1 MTDRLREYGGAR
13 ALVLGA
19 SGFIG
24 RWVARTLSELGAV
37 VTSAVRNPGAF
48 DPVAAA
54 WEIDGDVVGFDALDR
69 DDIRQVIRTT
79 RPDIVFNVVGYG
91 VDRGETDAGA
101 MERINRDL
109 VRHMVEGLAGT
120 KATGGWAGRRLV
132 HVGSALEY
140 GLVQGVVREDTT
152 PRPHTDYGRTKL
164 AGTITLAEKAMSENL
179 ESVVARAFT
188 VFGPGEHP
196 GRLLP
201 AIREAAATGS
211 TVRLSAGTQRRDFGY
226 VEDVAEGLLRLGLSS
241 GAPGQV
247 VNLATGRLSSVR
259 EFAETAAHVLG
270 LSPDRLEFGTEPV
283 RADEMQIS
291 GVEVARLRDLTGFS
305 LPSDLDALL
314 RRATSFETR
323 LARISR

>member
-1 MTDRLREYGGAR
+1 MFTRPEYGEGSGHHRLEVLAHRLFRESDR
-13 ALVLGA
+13 ACQLGA
-19 SGFIG
+19 PVVRVRPWG
-24 RWVARTLSELGAV
+24 RILAH
-37 VTSAVRNPGAF
+37 
-48 DPVAAA
+48 
-54 WEIDGDVVGFDALDR
+54 DALHKA
-69 DDIRQVIRTT
+69 
-79 RPDIVFNVVGYG
+79 VFE
-91 VDRGETDAGA
+91 RGTD
-101 MERINRDL
+101 
-109 VRHMVEGLAGT
+109 
-120 KATGGWAGRRLV
+120 V
-132 HVGSALEY
+132 HE
-140 GLVQGVVREDTT
+140 
-152 PRPHTDYGRTKL
+152 P
-164 AGTITLAEKAMSENL
+164 
-179 ESVVARAFT
+179 
-188 VFGPGEHP
+188 
-196 GRLLP
+196 
-201 AIREAAATGS
+201 AATGS